1 VSGSRGE
8 TAPLRP
14 LIGLPLMREELYG
27 GWLAVQ
33 SLQPAGMQPPIA
45 LTIAGSDP
53 SGGAGIQADLKTFH
67 RFACYGTSV
76 LTLITAQNTRGVTRV
91 EVLAEDVVV
100 AQLEAVWSDLPPAA
114 LKTGAIGSARLIG
127 AVAGFLASRRGPPLV
142 LDPVMISKHG
152 HRLLPD
158 EAVAAL
164 IERLLPLASVITPN
178 WHEAAALTGLTVGD
192 AGAARAAAIELRRRG
207 AQAVLIKGGAGADGL
222 AADLLI
228 DADGELELPALRLA
242 TRATHGTG
250 CTFAAA
256 LTANLALGHGLR
268 EAAVRAK
275 AFIHHAIA
283 TAPGLGGGLGPVNHW
298 A

>member
-1 VSGSRGE
+1 M
-8 TAPLRP
+8 T
-14 LIGLPLMREELYG
+14 
-27 GWLAVQ
+27 
-33 SLQPAGMQPPIA
+33 PIS

-67 RFACYGTSV
+67 RFGCYGTSV

-91 EVLAEDVVV
+91 ELLAEDLVL
-100 AQLEAVWSDLPPAA
+100 AQLDAVWSDLPPVA
-114 LKTGAIGSARLIG
+114 LKTGAIGSAALIT
-127 AVAGFLASRRGPPLV
+127 AVAGFLATRRGPPLV

-152 HRLLPD
+152 HHLLPD
-158 EAVAAL
+158 DAVNAL
-164 IERLLPLASVITPN
+164 VGRLLPLAAVITPN
-178 WHEAAALTGLTVGD
+178 WHEAAALTGLAVSD
-192 AGAARAAAIELRRRG
+192 AATARSAALELCRRG
-207 AQAVLIKGGAGADGL
+207 ARAVLMKGGAGADGL
-222 AADLLI
+222 AADLLLD
-228 DADGELELPALRLA
+228 DAGELELPALRLA

-256 LTANLALGHGLR
+256 LTANLALGHDLR

>member
-1 VSGSRGE
+1 
-8 TAPLRP
+8 
-14 LIGLPLMREELYG
+14 MR
-27 GWLAVQ
+27 
-33 SLQPAGMQPPIA
+33 PPIS

-67 RFACYGTSV
+67 RFGCYGTSV
-76 LTLITAQNTRGVTRV
+76 LTLITAQNTRGVSRV
-91 EVLAEDVVV
+91 DLLAEDVVL
-100 AQLEAVWSDLPPAA
+100 AQLAAVWDDLPPAA
-114 LKTGAIGSARLIG
+114 LKTGAIGSAALIS
-127 AVAGFLASRRGPPLV
+127 AVAGFLAARRGPPLV

-158 EAVAAL
+158 DAVAAL
-164 IERLLPLASVITPN
+164 VECLLPLATVVTPN

-192 AGAARAAAIELRRRG
+192 AAAARTAAHELHRRG
-207 AQAVLIKGGAGADGL
+207 ARAVLIKGGAGVDGL
-222 AADLLI
+222 AADLLL
-228 DADGELELPALRLA
+228 DAEGELELPALRLA

-256 LTANLALGHGLR
+256 LTANLALGYALR